1 MTSKELALIPA
12 NAELIEEYKDTGDK
26 IRNTTLFL
34 ISSIPATGFYG
45 MGLDGS
51 FGDLTMPIAM
61 GWMLMMLIYAA
72 SPFEIKGIHETET
85 KSFKQFLKLR
95 LVKFPIVSQF
105 INEDIEWTET
115 DYYGIEKDQ
124 KRLTV
129 VRKGKVSVY
138 NLPTIDPKAIWD
150 RMYQEETG
158 EAIEYT
164 IAYRK
169 TIKKF
174 TPIIDTMKSPDTEA
188 GNQRSFLRRLL
199 G

>member
-1 MTSKELALIPA
+1 MASKDLALIPA
-12 NAELIEEYKDTGDK
+12 NAELIEKYKDTGNK
-26 IRNTTLFL
+26 ISNTALL
-34 ISSIPATGFYG
+34 LVSSIPATGFYG

-61 GWMLMMLIYAA
+61 GWILMLVTYAL
-72 SPFEIKGIHETET
+72 SPFEIKGINETET
-85 KSFKQFLKLR
+85 KDFKQFLKLR
-95 LVKFPIVSQF
+95 LVKFPIVCRF

-138 NLPTIDPKAIWD
+138 NLPEIDPKAIWD
-150 RMYQEETG
+150 RMYQQETG

-164 IAYRK
+164 IGYRK

-174 TPIIDTMKSPDTEA
+174 TPAIESMKSPNPEN

>member
-1 MTSKELALIPA
+1 MTSKELDLIPA
-12 NAELIEEYKDTGDK
+12 NAELIEEFTETDRK
-26 IRNTTLFL
+26 ISNTVLFL
-34 ISSIPATGFYG
+34 ISSFPATAFYG

-51 FGDLTMPIAM
+51 FGDITIPIAM
-61 GWMLMMLIYAA
+61 GWMLMLMTFGA
-72 SPFEIKGIHETET
+72 SPFENTGIQQTET

-95 LVKFPIVSQF
+95 LVKFPIVSRL

-138 NLPTIDPKAIWD
+138 NLPIIDPKEIWD
-150 RMYQEETG
+150 RMYKEETG
-158 EAIEYT
+158 EDIAKS
-164 IAYRK
+164 IAYHKTVRK
-169 TIKKF
+169 FSPSIETR
-174 TPIIDTMKSPDTEA
+174 KSVEP
-188 GNQRSFLRRLL
+188 GSRNQPSFLRKLL